1 MAAQG
6 NRSFFA
12 MIIAVVAAIA
22 ITVVAVL
29 VAMMNRGGTVEVT
42 APDIAVVDQQ
52 TGAIVIGSADH
63 VLETHID
70 FMCPYC
76 GEFESLWGDDIAQAV
91 DDGSV
96 ELHVYPLG
104 FLDAQS
110 KGTNYSTRAANSL
123 YCLADE
129 DPDAILPYMAA
140 LYADQPEEGTPGFS
154 DEELLAF
161 AANQGVASSAFQEC
175 VTSQAHKDLIG
186 QLNRN
191 VPVNP
196 QTGKRGIP
204 TILLDGERV
213 TYTDGPGV
221 LKTL

>member
-1 MAAQG
+1 MANPA
-6 NRSFFA
+6 NRSLFA
-12 MIIAVVAAIA
+12 MIIAVVVAIA
-22 ITVVAVL
+22 VTVVAVL
-29 VAMMNRGGTVEVT
+29 VYMMNRDGTVEVE
-42 APDIAVVDQQ
+42 APDIAVVDQES
-52 TGAIVIGSADH
+52 GAIVVGSADH
-63 VLETHID
+63 VLETYVD

-76 GEFESLWGDDIAQAV
+76 GEFESLWGEDIAQAV

-110 KGTNYSTRAANSL
+110 QGTNYSTRAANSL

-129 DPDAILPYMAA
+129 DPDAILPYMAS
-140 LYADQPEEGTPGFS
+140 LFADQPAEGTAGLD
-154 DEELLAF
+154 DEQLLAN
-161 AANQGVASSAFQEC
+161 AADAGVASAAFQEC
-175 VTSQAHKDLIG
+175 VTSQTHERLIG
-186 QLNRN
+186 RLNGN

-204 TILLDGERV
+204 TILLDGERI

-221 LKTL
+221 LATL